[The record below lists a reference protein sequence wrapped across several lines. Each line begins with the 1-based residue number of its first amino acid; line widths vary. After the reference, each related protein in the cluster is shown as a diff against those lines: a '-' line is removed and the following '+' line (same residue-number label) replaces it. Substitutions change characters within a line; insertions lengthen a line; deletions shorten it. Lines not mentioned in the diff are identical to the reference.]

1 MEFIDL
7 SEPNQ
12 NEQFSATTISTEK
25 TSTEAE
31 NHLQKG
37 GFLFGPSNDSKVLKA
52 ARDSKF
58 EVVDFFLSEDLVSD
72 LSLQD
77 ELGNT
82 LLHYLSMNYSK
93 NETAKK
99 LTKKLLSRSD
109 LSYFIDIQN
118 KQGDTPLLVGVSNEE
133 DSLCDILI
141 ERGADKKI
149 KNAQG
154 YHVSEN
160 SQSDPVL
167 DDLLSH
173 KQSDNGA
180 FSLINMSPDNGNNA
194 QLPPM
199 LMQILNKSLDKE
211 SDLPTIDL
219 RLTESHPVQSRGSP
233 VMAHASEP
241 YQSAESDTLTQDLI
255 DELKR
260 TYLDDQ
266 AQTGG
271 AKKKRNRKRLRG
283 NSKVAV
289 GQRRMNTYNENDAML
304 RRAHQSQTTMIHD
317 STVEQIMEIMKVE
330 RDEARYIKAAIYRK
344 VKDEMPELGGLDRAL
359 EMKKR
364 ANEEYIKSLGKK
376 YLDEVKSAI
385 SKYYEEKT
393 KMQKE
398 KPKKEAKKDD
408 KKATKKDDKKEP
420 KKETKK
426 DDKKKTEKK
435 DTKKADQKGGFV
447 GSEELDEYLDS
458 MSSLTHI
465 TLSEV

>member
-1 MEFIDL
+1 MI
-7 SEPNQ
+7 S
-12 NEQFSATTISTEK
+12 FS
-25 TSTEAE
+25 
-31 NHLQKG
+31 
-37 GFLFGPSNDSKVLKA
+37 
-52 ARDSKF
+52 SKF

-77 ELGNT
+77 EVGNT
-82 LLHYLSMNYSK
+82 LLHYLAMNYSK
-93 NETAKK
+93 NATAKK

-133 DSLCDILI
+133 DSLCDMLI

-173 KQSDNGA
+173 KQSDNSA
-180 FSLINMSPDNGNNA
+180 FSLINMSPDNGSDA

-219 RLTESHPVQSRGSP
+219 RVTETQPVQARGSP
-233 VMAHASEP
+233 VMVHAQEP
-241 YQSAESDTLTQDLI
+241 APQDTDTLTQDLI
-255 DELKR
+255 EELKR

-266 AQTGG
+266 TQTGG
-271 AKKKRNRKRLRG
+271 AKKKNRNRKRSKS
-283 NSKVAV
+283 NSKVIV
-289 GQRRMNTYNENDAML
+289 GQRRMNTYNDNDTML

-376 YLDEVKSAI
+376 YLDEVKTAI
-385 SKYYEEKT
+385 SKYYEEKA

-398 KPKKEAKKDD
+398 K
-408 KKATKKDDKKEP
+408 P

-426 DDKKKTEKK
+426 DDKKVDKKEDKKVEKKETKKDTKKKTEKK
-435 DTKKADQKGGFV
+435 ETKKADQKGGFV